1 MKLLEGLRPHA
12 SFFNAIVRHALFLA
26 WVLALGFAAWVAA
39 DLFWR
44 VAAPNQVVFPVV
56 NESNP
61 ARAAQMITARSFMG
75 DRADSMPPS
84 DTGRFSLHGVVT
96 GEEKRPGFA
105 VLSVDGGTARGMV
118 AGDEVVLGA
127 VLERIFADHV
137 ELRLA
142 TGIRKV
148 YLPRS
153 MASDA
158 SVSPAQ
164 QAFAKPVPP
173 MPPSSQEVSM
183 PQPARPDTAPGS

>member
-12 SFFNAIVRHALFLA
+12 SFFNAIVRHACSLA
-26 WVLALGFAAWVAA
+26 WILALGFAAWVAA

-44 VAAPNQVVFPVV
+44 VAAPNQAAFPVV

-61 ARAAQMITARSFMG
+61 ERAAQMIAARNFMG
-75 DRADSMPPS
+75 ARADPMLPS
-84 DTGRFSLHGVVT
+84 DPGRFSLHGVVT
-96 GEEKRPGFA
+96 GEEKHPGFA

-118 AGDEVVLGA
+118 AGDEVVSGT

-148 YLPRS
+148 FLPRA

-158 SVSPAQ
+158 SVPPAQ
-164 QAFAKPVPP
+164 QAFTKPVPP
-173 MPPSSQEVSM
+173 MPPPSQEVSM
-183 PQPARPDTAPGS
+183 PQPARPERAPGS